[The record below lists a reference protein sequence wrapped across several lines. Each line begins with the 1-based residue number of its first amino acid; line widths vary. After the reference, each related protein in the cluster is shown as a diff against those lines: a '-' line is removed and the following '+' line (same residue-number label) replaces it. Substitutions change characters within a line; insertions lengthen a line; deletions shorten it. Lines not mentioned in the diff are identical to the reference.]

1 MTRPS
6 AVETLHDEAE
16 VGPFYI
22 PANAATTSYR
32 PRVLKQ
38 GDTFVVLDPF
48 GDAQATGP
56 AAEGLFHR
64 DTRHLSQLTLTIEG
78 QRPLLLSSSV
88 TSENA
93 TIAVDLTNPD
103 LLDGERVVQPRDTV
117 HVLRTKVLDH
127 GALYERLNLHNFGV
141 APAKIRIEMGY
152 AADFA
157 DIFEVRGMVRAQR
170 GRQRRDE
177 RVGNTVVLAYEGLD
191 NVMRSTR
198 IIVDPAPD
206 SWVTRRM
213 RWDWILAPGEARTID
228 VEILCGS
235 DRALVRRRGFVSVLA
250 ETKERIAEEAKS
262 RVRLISGNALFNDWL
277 HRSRADLDMLITETS
292 CGRYPYAGIPWFSCP
307 FGRDGI
313 ITALETLWLDPDL
326 AAGTLR
332 YLAATQ
338 AHVLDPSKD
347 AEPGKILHE
356 TRGGEMAELG
366 EVPFGHYYGSVDSTP
381 LFVVLAGAYEQ
392 RTGDLELVRELWPSI
407 QEALGWMERY
417 GDLDGDQL
425 LEYDRKSVNGLINQ
439 GWKDSAD
446 SVFHADGRLAEAPIA
461 LAEVQAYAFAAWR
474 EAARLAHL
482 LGERGQASALAA
494 KAENLRV
501 AFENEFWDEELGLYV
516 LALDGDK
523 RPCRVRSSNAGH
535 ALFGGIASPERA
547 DRVAR
552 ALLAPD
558 FFSEWGIRTIATGA
572 ARYNPMS
579 YHNGS
584 VWPHD
589 NGLIAMGLARYGKQR
604 QLTRLLTGM
613 FDSAMQ
619 MDLTRLPELFCG
631 FERRPGAGPT
641 AYPVACIPQAWAAA
655 SVFAILGAMLGVSF
669 DPSGRQIRFTRPAL
683 PPWMDELL
691 IENLRLGEARADVLL
706 RRHGEAVS
714 LTSLSRSEDLEIV
727 MTA

>member
-16 VGPFYI
+16 VGQFYI

-38 GDTFVVLDPF
+38 GDTFLVLDPF

-88 TSENA
+88 TAENA

-103 LLDGERVVQPRDTV
+103 LAEGDRIVLPRDTV

-127 GALYERLNLHNFGV
+127 GALYERLDLRNFGV
-141 APAKIRIEMGY
+141 APAKIRIEMAY

-157 DIFEVRGMVRAQR
+157 DIFEVRGMVRAER
-170 GRQRRDE
+170 GRQRRDD

-191 NVMRSTR
+191 DVVRSTR
-198 IIVDPAPD
+198 IVVDPVPD
-206 SWVTRRM
+206 SWATRRM
-213 RWDWILAPGEARTID
+213 RWDWTLAPGEARAID
-228 VEILCGS
+228 VEIMCES
-235 DRALVRRRGFVSVLA
+235 DRVHVRRRSFVEVLA
-250 ETKERIAEEAKS
+250 DTKRRIAREAQN
-262 RVRLISGNALFNDWL
+262 RVRLASSNALFNDWL
-277 HRSRADLDMLITETS
+277 ERSRADLDMLITETS
-292 CGRYPYAGIPWFSCP
+292 HGRYPYAGIPWFSCP

-338 AHVLDPSKD
+338 AHVLDPGKD

-356 TRGGEMAELG
+356 TRGGEMSDLG
-366 EVPFGHYYGSVDSTP
+366 EVPFGRYYGSVDSTP

-392 RTGDLELVRELWPSI
+392 RTGDLDLIRELWPSI
-407 QEALGWMERY
+407 QAALGWMERY

-474 EAARLAHL
+474 EAARLAQL
-482 LGERGQASALAA
+482 LGERGQASALGA

-516 LALDGDK
+516 LALDGGK

-535 ALFGGIASPERA
+535 ALFGGVASPDRA

-552 ALLAPD
+552 ALLTPD
-558 FFSEWGIRTIATGA
+558 FFSDWGIRTIAAGE

-589 NGLIAMGLARYGKQR
+589 NGLIAIGLARYGKQR
-604 QLTRLLTGM
+604 ELTRLLTGM
-613 FDSAMQ
+613 FESAMQ
-619 MDLTRLPELFCG
+619 MDLNRLPELFCG
-631 FERRPGAGPT
+631 FTRRPGAGPT

-683 PPWMDELL
+683 PPWMDELR
-691 IENLRLGEARADVLL
+691 IDNLRLGEARADVLL

-714 LTSLSRSEDLEIV
+714 LTSLSRSDDLQIV